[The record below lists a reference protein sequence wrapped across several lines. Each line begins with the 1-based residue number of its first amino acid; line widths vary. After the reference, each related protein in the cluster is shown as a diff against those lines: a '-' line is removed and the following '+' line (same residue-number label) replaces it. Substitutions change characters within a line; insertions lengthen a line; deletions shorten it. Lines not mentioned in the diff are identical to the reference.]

1 MNLTPIW
8 GSLTV
13 FIACP
18 LLGGLPLIDWITYAL
33 TGRQLS
39 KLGTGNVSVSAA
51 FYHGGK
57 VAGVCAVLSE
67 AAKGIAA
74 VLLTRLFFPS
84 GSAWEI
90 LAIIAL
96 VMGRYWMGK
105 GAGTTN
111 AVWGI
116 VAHDAIAAGLVW
128 LISLVGF
135 TIIRDRLI
143 GKYSA
148 LVLLVVIIGLRH
160 PYQLEYTFATL
171 GLASLLGWIYQ
182 SIPDDLDL
190 VATTDQSSQSKM
202 FRFFQGDKNIIS
214 LNSRLNASEVGA
226 KAANLARLKG
236 QGYDVAEGWVLRP
249 GDDIKALIKK
259 LEPSAQAPLIVR
271 SSAIGEDST
280 SASAAG
286 QYISI
291 LNVTNK
297 EQLESAIID
306 CQASYLQSSA
316 IEYRRQNQQQDASM
330 AILIQRQI
338 EGQYSGV
345 AFSRDPVNQWRDTV
359 SVEALPGNATKIVS
373 GKSTPQRYQV
383 SIPEASLANPHTEQA
398 IAVITEKSPKQG
410 VNSGDI
416 PQDIIESVAI
426 LAREMED
433 LFEGIPQDIEW
444 TYDGTKLWLLQ
455 VRPITT
461 MQPIWTRRIAAEVIP
476 GKIRPLTWSINQ
488 PLTCGVWGKIFT
500 IVLGNRAKDL
510 NFEQTATLH
519 FASAYFNVSLLGTIF
534 RRMGLPPESLEF
546 LTRDAKFSKPPLS
559 STLKNLPGLWRLLKR
574 EWHLNEN
581 FEGDRLKFFD
591 PIIEAMEAQPI
602 AELSPTEIIDRIN
615 TILELLDKATYYH
628 ILAPLGFAVRQKLLK
643 VAETELDQSQVPEI
657 VAVSS
662 LAEIATEARKLLA
675 TEQITFDSSA
685 SLFAH
690 IAENSEGTGVMER
703 FDLWLQKYGY
713 LSEVATDIAIPRWQD
728 KPSIPRQM
736 FTRFY
741 FDAHGAKIAQASRQI
756 SQQSWQA
763 KLVQKSLNLK
773 AQVGEVYN
781 QLLAQLRWAFLGL
794 EQQWIDRGLIA
805 EQGDIFLLRLE
816 EITSLVDHQEGIF
829 PQKPKELIQTRKQQW
844 QAAVELNPVPK
855 LVYGKPQTIAWQAP
869 IINEARQIQ
878 GIGSSSGQIEGVI
891 KVISSLQFRDHL
903 HQQNDYQR
911 DTCGA
916 LRDRINRQTI
926 LVVPYTD
933 AGWSPL
939 LARAGGLISEVG
951 GRLSHGAIIAREYN
965 IPAVM
970 DVDNA
975 TQIFRD
981 GQLVRLDGQT
991 GMIEILK

>member
-67 AAKGIAA
+67 AAKGIIA
-74 VLLTRLFFPS
+74 VFLARVFFPS

-96 VMGRYWMGK
+96 VIGRYWMGS

-116 VAHDAIAAGLVW
+116 LAHDAIAAGLVW

-135 TIIRDRLI
+135 TIIRDRVI

-182 SIPDDLDL
+182 NIPDDLDL
-190 VATTDQSSQSKM
+190 VATTDKSSQSRM

-214 LNSRLNASEVGA
+214 LNSRLNAAEVGA

-236 QGYDVAEGWVLRP
+236 QGYDVADGWVLRP

-259 LEPSAQAPLIVR
+259 LEPTTEAPLIVR

-345 AFSRDPVNQWRDTV
+345 AFSRDPVNQLRNTV
-359 SVEALPGNATKIVS
+359 AVEALPGNATKIVS
-373 GKSTPQRYQV
+373 GKYTPQRYQV
-383 SIPEASLANPHTEQA
+383 SIPEASLANPLAEQA
-398 IAVITEKSPKQG
+398 ITVITEKSSKKA
-410 VNSGDI
+410 VNSADI
-416 PQDIIESVAI
+416 PQDIVESVAI

-500 IVLGNRAKDL
+500 IVLGDRAKDL

-519 FASAYFNVSLLGTIF
+519 FASAYFNVSLLGKIF

-574 EWHLNEN
+574 EWRLNED
-581 FEGDRLKFFD
+581 FEGDRLKFFA
-591 PIIEAMEAQPI
+591 PIIEVIKAQPI

-628 ILAPLGFAVRQKLLK
+628 ILAPLSLAVRQKLLK
-643 VAETELDQSQVPEI
+643 VAETELDHSRVPEI

-662 LAEIATEARKLLA
+662 LAQIATEARKLLA

-703 FDLWLQKYGY
+703 FDLWLKHYGY

-741 FDAHGAKIAQASRQI
+741 FDVHGAKIAQASRKI

-773 AQVGEVYN
+773 AQVGETYN
-781 QLLAQLRWAFLGL
+781 QLLAQLRWAFVGL

-816 EITSLVDHQEGIF
+816 EIMSLVEHQERQF
-829 PQKPKELIQTRKQQW
+829 PQKLKELIQTRKQQW
-844 QAAVELNPVPK
+844 QAASELNPVPK

-869 IINEARQIQ
+869 IISEVRQIQ

-891 KVISSLQFRDHL
+891 KVISSLQPRDPV
-903 HQQNDYQR
+903 HQQNGHQS

-939 LARAGGLISEVG
+939 LARAGGLISE
-951 GRLSHGAIIAREYN
+951 
-965 IPAVM
+965 AVSYTHLTLPT
-970 DVDNA
+970 N
-975 TQIFRD
+975 
-981 GQLVRLDGQT
+981 GW
-991 GMIEILK
+991 

>member
-13 FIACP
+13 FIVCP

-33 TGRQLS
+33 TGRQLG
-39 KLGTGNVSVSAA
+39 KLGTGNISVSAA

-74 VLLTRLFFPS
+74 VLLTRVFFPP

-90 LAIIAL
+90 IAIIAL
-96 VMGRYWMGK
+96 VMGRYWISK

-116 VAHDAIAAGLVW
+116 LAHDPISAGLVW

-135 TIIRDRLI
+135 TIIRDRLM
-143 GKYSA
+143 GKYGA
-148 LVLLVVIIGLRH
+148 LVLLVVMIGLRH
-160 PYQLEYTFATL
+160 PYQPEYAFATFA
-171 GLASLLGWIYQ
+171 LACLLGWIYQ
-182 SIPDDLDL
+182 NIPDDLDL
-190 VATTDQSSQSKM
+190 AATNDKSSQSKM

-214 LNSRLNASEVGA
+214 LNSRLDAREVGA
-226 KAANLARLKG
+226 KAANLSLLKR
-236 QGYDVAEGWVLRP
+236 QGYDVAEGWILRP
-249 GDDIKALIKK
+249 GDDLKALVQK
-259 LEPSAQAPLIVR
+259 LEPTVETPLIVR
-271 SSAIGEDST
+271 SSAIGEDSE

-297 EQLESAIID
+297 DQLESAIID
-306 CQASYLQSSA
+306 CQASYLDSSA
-316 IEYRRQNQQQDASM
+316 IEYRRQNQQKESSM
-330 AILIQRQI
+330 AILIQQQI

-345 AFSRDPVNQWRDTV
+345 AFSRDPVNQLQDTV
-359 SVEALPGNATKIVS
+359 AVEALPGKATKIVS
-373 GKSTPQRYQV
+373 GKYTPQRYQV
-383 SIPEASLANPHTEQA
+383 A
-398 IAVITEKSPKQG
+398 IAETSSATSPKKWTITVIAEQSKQTT
-410 VNSGDI
+410 VI
-416 PQDIIESVAI
+416 PQDIIESAAL

-444 TYDGTKLWLLQ
+444 TYDGSRLWLLQ

-500 IVLGNRAKDL
+500 IVLGDRAKDL

-519 FASAYFNVSLLGTIF
+519 FASAYFNASLLGTIF
-534 RRMGLPPESLEF
+534 RRMGLPTESLEF
-546 LTRDAKFSKPPLS
+546 LTRGAKFSKPPLS
-559 STLKNLPGLWRLLKR
+559 STVRNLPGLWRLLKR
-574 EWHLNEN
+574 EWRLDTD
-581 FEGDRLKFFD
+581 FESDRLKLFS
-591 PIIEAMEAQPI
+591 PILAAIESQATT
-602 AELSPTEIIDRIN
+602 ELSSTEIIERIN
-615 TILELLDKATYYH
+615 TILGLLDKVTYYH
-628 ILAPLGFAVRQKLLK
+628 ILVPLSFAIRQSIFK
-643 VAETELDQSQVPEI
+643 VAENELDNSQAPE
-657 VAVSS
+657 VMAVSY

-690 IAENSEGTGVMER
+690 IAENSEGSSVMER
-703 FDLWLQKYGY
+703 FNLWLDQYGY
-713 LSEVATDIAIPRWQD
+713 LSEVATDIAVPRWQD
-728 KPSIPRQM
+728 KPGIPRQM

-741 FDAHGAKIAQASRQI
+741 FDVHGAKIAQARSSI
-756 SQQSWQA
+756 SSQSWQA
-763 KLVQKSLNLK
+763 KLVQKRLDLK
-773 AQVGEVYN
+773 SQVGEIYN
-781 QLLAQLRWAFLGL
+781 RLLAQLRWAFIAL
-794 EQQWIDRGLIA
+794 EQQWLERGLIA
-805 EQGDIFLLRLE
+805 EAGDIFLLKLE
-816 EITSLVDHQEGIF
+816 EITTLVNNSAQHHPLKQDL
-829 PQKPKELIQTRKQQW
+829 PELIHTRKQQW
-844 QAAVELNPVPK
+844 QAAVKLNPVPK
-855 LVYGKPQTIAWQAP
+855 LVYGKPQTITWQAP
-869 IINEARQIQ
+869 VINLTNQIQ

-891 KVISSLQFRDHL
+891 KVISSLQQSDS
-903 HQQNDYQR
+903 
-911 DTCGA
+911 
-916 LRDRINRQTI
+916 INRQTI
-926 LVVPYTD
+926 IVVPYTD

-975 TQIFRD
+975 MNLFHD

-991 GMIEILK
+991 GIIEILN

>member
-18 LLGGLPLIDWITYAL
+18 LLGGLPLIDWLTYAL
-33 TGRQLS
+33 TGLQLS
-39 KLGTGNVSVSAA
+39 KVGTGNVSVSAA

-67 AAKGIAA
+67 AAKGIIA

-96 VMGRYWMGK
+96 VMGRYWMGR

-116 VAHDAIAAGLVW
+116 VAHDPLSAGLVW

-182 SIPDDLDL
+182 NIPDDLDL
-190 VATTDQSSQSKM
+190 VATTDQSSQSRM

-214 LNSRLNASEVGA
+214 LNSKLDASKVGA
-226 KAANLARLKG
+226 KAANLSRLKR

-249 GDDIKALIKK
+249 GDDVKALVKK
-259 LEPSAQAPLIVR
+259 IEPSAQAPLIVR
-271 SSAIGEDST
+271 SSAIGEDSG

-286 QYISI
+286 QYISV
-291 LNVTNK
+291 LNVTSK

-316 IEYRRQNQQQDASM
+316 MEYRRHNQQGEASM

-338 EGQYSGV
+338 EGEYSGV
-345 AFSRDPVNQWRDTV
+345 AFSRDPVNQLRDTV
-359 SVEALPGNATKIVS
+359 AVEALPGKATKIVS
-373 GKSTPQRYQV
+373 GKYTPQRYQV
-383 SIPEASLANPHTEQA
+383 AIPEASLTTLQEAQGGERSIT
-398 IAVITEKSPKQG
+398 VITEEAKHPI
-410 VNSGDI
+410 VI
-416 PQDIIESVAI
+416 PQDIIESVAL
-426 LAREMED
+426 LAREMEN

-461 MQPIWTRRIAAEVIP
+461 MEPIWTRRIAAEVIP

-500 IVLGNRAKDL
+500 IVLGDRAKDL
-510 NFEQTATLH
+510 DFEQTATLH

-546 LTRDAKFSKPPLS
+546 LTRGAKFSKPPLS
-559 STLKNLPGLWRLLKR
+559 STVKNVPGLWRLLKR
-574 EWHLNEN
+574 EWRLEED
-581 FEGDRLKFFD
+581 FERDRLKFFA
-591 PIIEAMEAQPI
+591 PILEALEAQSVK
-602 AELSPTEIIDRIN
+602 ELSPTEILERIN
-615 TILELLDKATYYH
+615 TILELLEKATYYN
-628 ILAPLGFAVRQKLLK
+628 ILAPLSFAIRLSILK
-643 VAETELDQSQVPEI
+643 VAETELDHRQIPEI
-657 VAVSS
+657 AAVSA
-662 LAEIATEARKLLA
+662 LAQLATEARKLLA

-690 IAENSEGTGVMER
+690 IAENSEGTSVMEQ
-703 FDLWLQKYGY
+703 FNLWLGNYGY

-728 KPSIPRQM
+728 KPNIPRQM

-741 FDAHGAKIAQASRQI
+741 FDAHGAKIAQATRSF

-763 KLVQKSLNLK
+763 KLVQQRLNLK
-773 AQVGEVYN
+773 GQVGEVYN
-781 QLLAQLRWAFLGL
+781 KLLAQLRWAVLGL
-794 EQQWIDRGLIA
+794 EQQWLTCGLMT
-805 EQGDIFLLRLE
+805 EPGDIFLLRLE
-816 EITSLVDHQEGIF
+816 EITTLVQQQDRQFKHRL
-829 PQKPKELIQTRKQQW
+829 PELIATRRKQW
-844 QAAVELNPVPK
+844 EVAVGLNPVPK
-855 LVYGKPQTIAWQAP
+855 LVYGKPQAIVWQTPTISSAQ
-869 IINEARQIQ
+869 RIQ
-878 GIGSSSGQIEGVI
+878 GIGSSPGQIEGVI
-891 KVISSLQFRDHL
+891 QVITNLQ
-903 HQQNDYQR
+903 QS

-916 LRDRINRQTI
+916 LRDRIDRQTI
-926 LVVPYTD
+926 IVVPYTD

-975 TQIFRD
+975 TKILLN
-981 GQLVRLDGQT
+981 GQLVRLNGQT
-991 GMIEILK
+991 GIIEILN